1 MIVATAGHVDH
12 GKTSLIRA
20 LTGVDTDRLPE
31 EKRRGLTIDLG
42 FAYYD
47 LGDGEKTGFVD
58 VPGHER
64 FVRTMVAGVSSID
77 AVMFIVAADDGPM
90 PQTTE
95 HLAILD
101 LLGVDKGIFVISK
114 IDRVDEKRT
123 QEVAL
128 ECEKLLVNKSLQSA
142 HVLKVCALDGR
153 GISELKSSLLNLRKK
168 WRPRKKD
175 GCFRLAVDRSF
186 VLKGT
191 GRVVTGTVFSG
202 QIGAD
207 ENVVYAPGDGAPLRV
222 RGIHAQNALA
232 SIAVAGQRAAL
243 NVTSSEGR
251 SLAAAKGGW
260 IVGQRMGFSTRRFDA
275 RIKALGDEEKGL
287 RNRMPVHVHIGSA
300 DVTGRINLLEKS
312 SVEPGC
318 TEYAEVILDRP
329 VHTVRGDKI
338 VLRDQS
344 ARRTIGGGVV
354 LDSLIQTQK
363 RSKAERLFFL
373 KSTSNFEAED
383 AFAFELAHSTTGVS
397 LSLFKCNWNRTQ
409 REMDKLVKDSGAIL
423 VAEDEGNYAYDKEK
437 WSKLKKSFLE
447 LLGQLHSQT
456 ESKESTAPERV
467 NRKIPNPLR
476 KAGLKR
482 LIDDLVNER
491 YIERSAG
498 GIQLPGTILEM
509 STADKKLW
517 DQVKPLLD
525 RADFKIP
532 VVRDMADTLRMNV
545 KLLEGFLKRAIQYE
559 LVIKVSDKRYYLTE
573 TIDVLKKLV
582 RKTSENSGNVG
593 FSVAEF
599 RNDSGI
605 GRNAVVEILEYFDR
619 VGFTKRLGQVRKLL
633 DLPKR

>member
-1 MIVATAGHVDH
+1 
-12 GKTSLIRA
+12 
-20 LTGVDTDRLPE
+20 
-31 EKRRGLTIDLG
+31 
-42 FAYYD
+42 
-47 LGDGEKTGFVD
+47 
-58 VPGHER
+58 
-64 FVRTMVAGVSSID
+64 
-77 AVMFIVAADDGPM
+77 
-90 PQTTE
+90 
-95 HLAILD
+95 
-101 LLGVDKGIFVISK
+101 
-114 IDRVDEKRT
+114 
-123 QEVAL
+123 
-128 ECEKLLVNKSLQSA
+128 
-142 HVLKVCALDGR
+142 
-153 GISELKSSLLNLRKK
+153 
-168 WRPRKKD
+168 
-175 GCFRLAVDRSF
+175 
-186 VLKGT
+186 
-191 GRVVTGTVFSG
+191 
-202 QIGAD
+202 
-207 ENVVYAPGDGAPLRV
+207 
-222 RGIHAQNALA
+222 
-232 SIAVAGQRAAL
+232 
-243 NVTSSEGR
+243 
-251 SLAAAKGGW
+251 
-260 IVGQRMGFSTRRFDA
+260 
-275 RIKALGDEEKGL
+275 
-287 RNRMPVHVHIGSA
+287 
-300 DVTGRINLLEKS
+300 
-312 SVEPGC
+312 
-318 TEYAEVILDRP
+318 
-329 VHTVRGDKI
+329 
-338 VLRDQS
+338 
-344 ARRTIGGGVV
+344 
-354 LDSLIQTQK
+354 
-363 RSKAERLFFL
+363 
-373 KSTSNFEAED
+373 
-383 AFAFELAHSTTGVS
+383 
-397 LSLFKCNWNRTQ
+397 
-409 REMDKLVKDSGAIL
+409 MDKLVKDSGAIL

-437 WSKLKKSFLE
+437 WSKLKKLFLE

-582 RKTSENSGNVG
+582 RKTFENSGNVG